1 METLIGG
8 AYSGC
13 PFKSLPTGYMLWAVE
28 NDKFKKQWPE
38 IHRELTRRLGFYN
51 MGLNAEPKWDDGC
64 EHESWYQN
72 WELKVQLQYVSMITT
87 DSMKKKYKNIMS
99 HLAVVLKKLDLLFP
113 EQTQTSTFEDL
124 FNDDELGPGET
135 VDDITFEQANEFL
148 NKKLDIELEQPFDL
162 PDSADI
168 LYARLVAG
176 RKQQP
181 KLEDVLHK
189 PKQVT
194 VDDLLHIIR
203 SRNINNGHDLAY
215 QSLLNEL
222 ETVTK
227 MVGEQ
232 EQHFD
237 LWELRDIAWHIQVVR
252 SRLYWILRQREDDLS

>member
-8 AYSGC
+8 AYTGC

-28 NDKFKKQWPE
+28 NDKFKKQWPQ
-38 IHRELTRRLGFYN
+38 IHSELTRRLGFYK

-99 HLAVVLKKLDLLFP
+99 HLAVVLEKLDLLFP
-113 EQTQTSTFEDL
+113 EQKQSSTFEDL
-124 FNDDELGPGET
+124 FNEDAGESE
-135 VDDITFEQANEFL
+135 DDITFEQANELL

-162 PDSADI
+162 PDSADV
-168 LYARLVAG
+168 LHARLQAG
-176 RKQQP
+176 RLRQP
-181 KLEDVLHK
+181 KN
-189 PKQVT
+189 VT
-194 VDDLLHIIR
+194 VDDLLNMIR
-203 SRNINNGHDLAY
+203 SRNTSNGHEIAY

-227 MVGEQ
+227 MISEQ
-232 EQHFD
+232 EKHFD
-237 LWELRDIAWHIQVVR
+237 LWELRDIAWHLEVVR
-252 SRLYWILRQREDDLS
+252 SRMYWILRQREDHLN